1 MKNPLDNFQSHSIH
15 YVMVAANNTEDL
27 RSLFDGPGKKD
38 EITAKRASTLQAIDA
53 TRNLGDKVFLPNNSS
68 DSGCYLVLDTRRF
81 SQFTIDNFELT
92 MYPQS
97 MSNSNSLSS
106 YVHYTE
112 GKLKIIDAVGVSFA
126 NFLQYLTEK
135 LLQVNFTGATFALRI
150 LFIGHLDNGGYEVVQ
165 TITIPIQFKDIK
177 LDLNNVRG
185 VYDCTFMPVV
195 TLQDYGNGADWT
207 NIGNATSYFS
217 GNSVN
222 NLGDLVQS
230 FEDNLNKESL
240 KMYQALTARV
250 VQRGKAFKD
259 VSSIGRPVQYMITI
273 PEAWEKYKFS
283 GPSQGATTETNFVD
297 VLKQEDLKRAQAS
310 KDQEK
315 KTQPEG
321 TPVTKDSYLTVPAG
335 WTIMQV
341 LDKMFSQCIEISKL
355 ANFASTESTPKTV
368 KFYKQ
373 LVMLTSDAE
382 SFTVHVDVLEFE
394 VPNVYLAESGQASQ
408 ITEKDD
414 KIFKT
419 EVINGKEVK
428 VPRNFLEFDYIFSGK
443 NLDVLELDLAISNLA
458 FMLSNKVEVGA
469 GNLNSNVSTE
479 TQTDGKGVTKD
490 QRVVQAFRQKDPV
503 LIPRL
508 THAQK
513 NNFSDIASNVVAPDN
528 SSPQEINQQYT
539 QNLSNW
545 YFQSPIQAK
554 LVMRG
559 NPFFL
564 DKCTVQ
570 YLPPHIRS
578 RTLLDSSGTVSK
590 ADMSIKQ
597 NYRRSLEQYLEGDGQ
612 SGVSRQSDGSFRVTG
627 DLSGPSITTSPT
639 FAKINIFGPNVD
651 FISAEPIAG
660 QNFAQRLFDTGYFT
674 VMEVVSKIEGSK
686 FTQDLKLFSNGLY
699 GVPTMTAQG
708 AQANPNPQEK

>member
-1 MKNPLDNFQSHSIH
+1 MSLKNDLDDFQSHSIH
-15 YVMVAANNTEDL
+15 YVMVASNNTEDL
-27 RSLFDGPGKKD
+27 RALFDGVGDKE

-53 TRNLGDKVFLPNNSS
+53 TRALGDKVFLPNNSS
-68 DSGCYLVLDTRRF
+68 NSGCYLVLDTRRF
-81 SQFTIDNFELT
+81 SQFTVDNFEVT

-97 MSNSNSLSS
+97 LSNAKSLSS

-112 GKLKIIDAVGVSFA
+112 GKFKIIDAVGVSFA

-135 LLQVNFTGATFALRI
+135 LLQVNFTGATFAIRI
-150 LFIGHLDNGGYEVVQ
+150 LFIGHLADGSSKVVQ
-165 TITIPIQFKDIK
+165 SITLPITFKDIK
-177 LDLNNVRG
+177 LDLNDVRG
-185 VYDCTFMPVV
+185 IYDCTFMPVV
-195 TLQDYGNGADWT
+195 SLQDYGNGADWT

-250 VQRGKAFKD
+250 AQRGKAFKD
-259 VSSIGRPVQYMITI
+259 VTSIGRPVQYMITI
-273 PEAWEKYKFS
+273 PESWAKYKFS

-341 LDKMFSQCIEISKL
+341 LDKMFGQCLEISKL
-355 ANFASTESTPKTV
+355 ANFASTESTPKSV

-408 ITEKDD
+408 LTENDE
-414 KIFKT
+414 KIFEKRI
-419 EVINGKEVK
+419 VNGKEVK
-428 VPRNFLEFDYIFSGK
+428 VPKNLIEFDYIFSGK

-458 FMLSNKVEVGA
+458 FMLSNKVEVGSA
-469 GNLNSNVSTE
+469 NLNSNVSAE
-479 TQTDGKGVTKD
+479 SQSNGKGVTED
-490 QRVVQAFRQKDPV
+490 QHIAQAFRQKDPV

-508 THAQK
+508 TNGQK
-513 NNFSDIASNVVAPDN
+513 NNFSDIASNVVALDN

-559 NPFFL
+559 NPYFL
-564 DKCTVQ
+564 DKCNVQ
-570 YLPPHIRS
+570 YVPPHIRS
-578 RTLLDSSGTVSK
+578 RTLLDASGEVSK
-590 ADMSIKQ
+590 ADTSVKQ
-597 NYRRSLEQYLEGDGQ
+597 NYRKALETYLDGN
-612 SGVSRQSDGSFRVTG
+612 GMNRQNDGSFQVTNR
-627 DLSGPSITTSPT
+627 LAGPNLATSPM
-639 FAKINIFGPNVD
+639 FAKVNIYGPNVN
-651 FISAEPIAG
+651 FISSEPIAG
-660 QNFAQRLFDTGYFT
+660 QDFAQKLFDTGYFT
-674 VMEVVSKIEGSK
+674 VMEVISKIEGTK
-686 FTQDLKLFSNGLY
+686 FTQELKLFSNGLF
-699 GVPTMTAQG
+699 GAPTFTAQG
-708 AQANPNPQEK
+708 AQANPNPQEQ